1 MCRRSTMTTEED
13 MYYGSTTQETECSS
27 VAILHMDQG
36 RWGYGD
42 QGMIDRYWSLTLRP
56 LRNDSCNATNLHIY
70 HMASVVSDNRESC
83 TVSPHPELPLS
94 HVLLCGEDGF
104 YEWKP
109 LPLPL
114 STLPVLYIGLGEGPC
129 PASETR
135 VPEDFDPTLPFRILQ
150 TRNFFYIGQG
160 LSTRTIPRTHPNK
173 PLTLSF
179 RGLSFNVRFIESRL
193 EEAR

>member
-1 MCRRSTMTTEED
+1 
-13 MYYGSTTQETECSS
+13 
-27 VAILHMDQG
+27 
-36 RWGYGD
+36 
-42 QGMIDRYWSLTLRP
+42 
-56 LRNDSCNATNLHIY
+56 
-70 HMASVVSDNRESC
+70 MAVVSSDNRESC
-83 TVSPHPELPLS
+83 TVTPHPDLPLS
-94 HVLLCGEDGF
+94 HVLLWGEDGY

-109 LPLPL
+109 L
-114 STLPVLYIGLGEGPC
+114 SQSQADPVLLVGLGDRPV
-129 PASETR
+129 PASESR

-179 RGLSFNVRFIESRL
+179 RGMSFNVRFIESRL